1 MIGQQ
6 SKSRRHVEI
15 TLAFKELLSS
25 EKQINREVSH
35 YAESLHISSVYLNE
49 VVKSV
54 TGVSVSRYIQN
65 ELILQAK
72 RMLAYTSLTIREIS
86 NHLGI
91 DDYTYFTRLFTKAV
105 GVSPTCYRKK
115 YLE

>member
-1 MIGQQ
+1 M
-6 SKSRRHVEI
+6 
-15 TLAFKELLSS
+15 
-25 EKQINREVSH
+25 
-35 YAESLHISSVYLNE
+35 YLNE